1 MTRAQKCR
9 DHRVCRPLQQTGL
22 GLCAC
27 GPALDG
33 TQRQP
38 NSREPCPWE
47 LTILMKMKSKLAGL
61 QNQLYKHCERLGS
74 QPWGQRDGRGRAN
87 SDHALGSLHWLSLG
101 LCATDDLILTSWVR
115 KQAQGSYVTN
125 PRRQSQGSRPWEGS
139 RERGGSDGDTRS
151 ASEGSSRS

>member
-9 DHRVCRPLQQTGL
+9 DHRVCRPLPQTDL
-22 GLCAC
+22 GLRAC

-33 TQRQP
+33 TQRQA
-38 NSREPCPWE
+38 NSREPCPWG

-61 QNQLYKHCERLGS
+61 QNQLYTNIVSSSEVSPGD
-74 QPWGQRDGRGRAN
+74 RDGRGREN
-87 SDHALGSLHWLSLG
+87 SDHALGSLHCLSLG

-139 RERGGSDGDTRS
+139 RKRGGSDGDTRS
-151 ASEGSSRS
+151 TPQGSSSS